1 MIENHQS
8 NAKAI
13 SGEEYMNKED
23 IHRQLRLEALRFE
36 RKELND
42 RMRMRLRMILQEGQI
57 REVPGLRPSV
67 AAANE
72 WD

>member
-1 MIENHQS
+1 
-8 NAKAI
+8 
-13 SGEEYMNKED
+13 MNKED
-23 IHRQLRLEALRFE
+23 IHRQLRLETLHFE

-42 RMRMRLRMILQEGQI
+42 RIRMRLRMVLQENQVKD
-57 REVPGLRPSV
+57 VPGLRPSV